1 MIATPPHHDLQEAAT
16 NPLCPR
22 CDSASVRILA
32 SIEVQYDVV
41 LEAAEEDLRVV
52 DERLGDGVW
61 DDVTPVAC
69 PRCGWRGTVS
79 GLRLGNS
86 PDRVRRP

>member
-1 MIATPPHHDLQEAAT
+1 MTATPTPHDLHEAAT
-16 NPLCPR
+16 KPLCPR

-41 LEAAEEDLRVV
+41 FEAADEGLRVV

-61 DDVTPVAC
+61 DDVTPAAC
-69 PRCGWRGTVS
+69 MRCGWRGTVGS
-79 GLRLGNS
+79 LRLGAS
-86 PDRVRRP
+86 AAHERRP

>member
-1 MIATPPHHDLQEAAT
+1 MTATPSPNDLQEAAT
-16 NPLCPR
+16 KPLCPR
-22 CDSASVRILA
+22 CDSANVRILA

-41 LEAAEEDLRVV
+41 LEPAEQDLRVV

-61 DDVTPVAC
+61 DDVTPAAC
-69 PRCGWRGTVS
+69 PRCGWRGTVG